1 MRIITREKYMAKAFA
16 KKFYSTSVW
25 RECRNAY
32 AASRGHLCER
42 CISRGILSYGE
53 IVHHKIEL
61 TPENINDP
69 DITLN
74 WDNLQ
79 LLCRL
84 CHAEVQDARKNCRR
98 FTIGPGGEIIIS
110 TPPVDNKICDAP

>member
-1 MRIITREKYMAKAFA
+1 MAKAFA
-16 KKFYSTSVW
+16 KKFYSTSAW

-61 TPENINDP
+61 TPENIDNP
-69 DITLN
+69 DVTLN
-74 WDNLQ
+74 FQNLE
-79 LLCRL
+79 LLCRF
-84 CHAEVQDARKNCRR
+84 CHAEVHDQRKNSRR
-98 FTIGPGGEIIIS
+98 FSIGPNGEIIIKEPK
-110 TPPVDNKICDAP
+110 TE